1 MDPQFDV
8 KEQIRDAIDIVDL
21 VSRYVPSLR
30 RQGRLYTGRCPW
42 HDDSRPSLQVNPER
56 QTFKC
61 WVCDIGGDV
70 FSFVMKIENVDF
82 REALEILADMAGV
95 SLPSAKE
102 FRKDQPLMAALPAA
116 GTSASAPRGFVP
128 EPIAKPVLYRAL
140 DWLSGVY
147 HRFFLEDAE
156 AEGAREY
163 IRQRGISDEMVRRF
177 RIGYSPLRHS
187 TLVDIVG
194 ADRNRVA
201 ILEAAGVLTRR
212 PDNNIR
218 PDGILPSEGALSAK
232 LSPYEVEQ
240 YSDRFRGRVLFPIR
254 DTQDRTVAF
263 GGRLLPE
270 TPLKSPAKY
279 VNSPETPIF
288 TKSKMLYGLDMA
300 RNSIRKKKRVI
311 VTEGYTDCLM
321 AHQFGFDETVAVLGT
336 ALGEYH
342 IKVLNRFADRIYLI
356 LDGDEAGQKRTNEV
370 LNLFVAQGADMS
382 ILTLPNNQDPCEFL
396 LAEGAEAFERKI
408 RSDSVDALDHAFR
421 EATRGID
428 IENDLVASARAL
440 DRLIE
445 TIALFPDARV
455 PGDPTRI
462 RVAKMI
468 GRLALRFRIRED
480 EIRRRLREY
489 RQRHVSR
496 RRPESLQEEASQA
509 AQGAQASQTLRQMF
523 VLPISDFQDES
534 DEAVMARFGKISV
547 NIWQDASLLP
557 TALEKEYLQFWLTRP
572 DLFGRLSATLDQS
585 AFYSPITRQLTLLG
599 NDLQEQGISPDFSQL
614 LLHYEDPGMKN
625 YLVDLDAQ
633 ARDKRLA
640 EQLAD
645 SSSCERLLSELVHGF
660 ERQNLDVS
668 TPGTLSDLRENSL
681 ARDQKLSKLLELQEK
696 LRQRQQQIGN
706 NVSMDGDGPTL

>member
-8 KEQIRDAIDIVDL
+8 KEQIRDAVDIVEL

-61 WVCDIGGDV
+61 WVCDIGGDI
-70 FSFVMKIENVDF
+70 FSFVEKIENVGF
-82 REALEILADMAGV
+82 REALEILADIAGV

-102 FRKDQPLMAALPAA
+102 FRKDQPLMAAQSAA
-116 GTSASAPRGFVP
+116 QGDAANARGFIP
-128 EPIAKPVLYRAL
+128 EPIAKPVLYRAM
-140 DWLSGVY
+140 DWLCGVY
-147 HRFFLEDAE
+147 HRFFLEDPE

-163 IRQRGISDEMVRRF
+163 IRGRGISDEMIRRF
-177 RIGYSPLRHS
+177 RIGYAPLRHS
-187 TLVDIVG
+187 ALVDIVG

-201 ILEAAGVLTRR
+201 ILEAAGVLARR
-212 PDNNIR
+212 PDSV
-218 PDGILPSEGALSAK
+218 LPGEGALTAK
-232 LSPYEVEQ
+232 LSPYEAQQ

-396 LAEGAEAFERKI
+396 LAEGAEAFEQKI
-408 RSDSVDALDHAFR
+408 RHESVDALDHAFR
-421 EATRGID
+421 SATRGID
-428 IENDLVASARAL
+428 LENDLVASARAL
-440 DRLIE
+440 DQLIE
-445 TIALFPDARV
+445 TIALFPGTKV
-455 PGDPTRI
+455 PGDPARI
-462 RVAKMI
+462 RIAKMI
-468 GRLALRFRIRED
+468 GRLALRFRIKED
-480 EIRRRLREY
+480 EIRRRLSQH
-489 RQRHVSR
+489 RQRHLSR
-496 RRPESLQEEASQA
+496 RRAEPLHEEAPQA
-509 AQGAQASQTLRQMF
+509 AQTLRQRF
-523 VLPISDFQDES
+523 ILPISDFQDES

-547 NIWQDASLLP
+547 DIWRSPSLLP

-572 DLFGRLSATLDQS
+572 DQFGRLSAVLAPS
-585 AFYSPITRQLTLLG
+585 EFYSPITRQLTLLG
-599 NDLQEQGISPDFSQL
+599 NDLLERGISPDFSQL
-614 LLHYEDPGMKN
+614 LLRYEDPGMKN

-640 EQLAD
+640 EQLTE
-645 SSSCERLLSELVHGF
+645 SSACEQLLNEIVHGF
-660 ERQNLDVS
+660 ERQKLDVS
-668 TPGTLSDLRENSL
+668 TPGTLSDLRENNL
-681 ARDQKLSKLLELQEK
+681 AQDQKMSKLLEFQEK

-706 NVSMDGDGPTL
+706 NVLMDGDEPIL